1 MRRSADATGK
11 CAKRR
16 NSVKRDNVVGEF
28 AVDRNSTP
36 ADNWSGAGL
45 RPVPA
50 ARVDPGCFTF
60 HIRRFVPASKLPLS
74 GVFAQ
79 LEESPDVGRQLFD
92 FFLRPFVDIVH
103 GARPGRSVGD
113 GKHLSGPSPGVRAVA
128 VEGLMVEE
136 DG

>member
-50 ARVDPGCFTF
+50 ARVDPGRRRLHAFRLVAGF
-60 HIRRFVPASKLPLS
+60 GGPVAHVAIREERLCGHHVALALLDE
-74 GVFAQ
+74 
-79 LEESPDVGRQLFD
+79 LE
-92 FFLRPFVDIVH
+92 
-103 GARPGRSVGD
+103 PGRITAN
-113 GKHLSGPSPGVRAVA
+113 LVA
-128 VEGLMVEE
+128 VHLLQRAGSRVEPEGEQPP
-136 DG
+136 GR